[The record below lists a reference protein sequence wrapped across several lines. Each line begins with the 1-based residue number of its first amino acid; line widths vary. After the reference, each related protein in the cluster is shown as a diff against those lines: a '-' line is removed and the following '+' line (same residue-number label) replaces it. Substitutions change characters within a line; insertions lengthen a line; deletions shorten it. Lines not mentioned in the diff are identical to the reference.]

1 VEANGSLGQAV
12 PVNPPLPDPVT
23 RTFITTGCMM
33 AAVMVALDGT
43 IANVALPHMQSAMLA
58 SSEQVVWILTSFFI
72 ASAIAI
78 PLAGWLA
85 GRVGRKRV
93 MVASVVG
100 FTLASLA
107 CAMAVNINQMVV
119 FRIVQGACGAALVP
133 LSQAVMLDINPAERH
148 GKAMAIFGMGA
159 ILGPVVGPTLG
170 GWLTESFNWR
180 WIFLINLP
188 IGLIA
193 FFLLSTFLDGKE
205 ARTASR
211 FDGWGFLFLSLFIA
225 SLQLMLDRGQ
235 QLDWFDSR
243 EIQIEATLAGL
254 FGFLA
259 CVHMLTVRDPFIKPR
274 IFMDR
279 NFLLGT
285 FIGLIHAAL
294 IFAVLAL
301 LAPMMQKLLG
311 YPVMLT
317 GLITAPRGLGTM
329 AAMFLC
335 GVLVGRVDARYL
347 MAAGL
352 AIGAVSLFLMAGFS
366 LEADS
371 DTIMWVGAMQGF
383 GGGMVFVPL
392 TTIMF
397 ATLDPSLRNECSALI
412 SLIRNMGAAVTI
424 SMLQAL
430 TIRNAATVHARLTE
444 GVRPDNPVFPMAL
457 PDGDFGLP
465 GWVAGMDMRIAREAT
480 MVAYVDTYW
489 LLGIATA
496 LALPLCFMLKR
507 PTIQER

>member
-1 VEANGSLGQAV
+1 M
-12 PVNPPLPDPVT
+12 NPPLPDPAT
-23 RTFITTGCMM
+23 RRLITLGCML

-93 MVASVVG
+93 MVASVIG
-100 FTLASLA
+100 FTLASFA
-107 CAMAVNINQMVV
+107 CAMSNNIYQMVV
-119 FRIVQGACGAALVP
+119 FRIVQGACGASLVP
-133 LSQAVMLDINPAERH
+133 LSQAVMLDINPPERH
-148 GKAMAIFGMGA
+148 GKAMAMYGMGA
-159 ILGPVVGPTLG
+159 ILGPVIGPTLG

-188 IGLIA
+188 VGLVA
-193 FFLLSTFLDGKE
+193 FFLLSTFLDGKD
-205 ARTASR
+205 ARSTSR

-225 SLQLMLDRGQ
+225 SFQLMLDRGQ

-243 EIQIEATLAGL
+243 EIQIEAALAGL

-259 CVHMLTVRDPFIKPR
+259 CVHMATVPDPFIKPR

-285 FIGLIHAAL
+285 LIGLVHAAL
-294 IFAVLAL
+294 IFAVLAM
-301 LAPMMQKLLG
+301 LAPMLQKLMG

-335 GVLVGRVDARYL
+335 GVLVGRIDARHL
-347 MAAGL
+347 MAMGL
-352 AIGAVSLFLMAGFS
+352 TIGAVSLFMLAGLS
-366 LEADS
+366 LEADFG
-371 DTIMWVGAMQGF
+371 TIMWIGMLQGF

-397 ATLDPSLRNECSALI
+397 ATLDPGLRNECSALI

-430 TIRNAATVHARLTE
+430 TIRNAVTVHARLTE

-457 PDGDFGLP
+457 PEGDFGLP
-465 GWVAGMDMRIAREAT
+465 GWAAGMDMRIVREAT
-480 MVAYVDTYW
+480 MVAYIDTYW
-489 LLGIATA
+489 LLGIATV
-496 LALPLCFMLKR
+496 LVIPLCFLLKR
-507 PTIQER
+507 PRLQAR

>member
-1 VEANGSLGQAV
+1 MSAA
-12 PVNPPLPDPVT
+12 LPSNAE
-23 RTFITTGCMM
+23 RRLITTGCMM

-85 GRVGRKRV
+85 GRIGRKRV

-100 FTLASLA
+100 FALASLA
-107 CAMAVNINQMVV
+107 CAMAVNINQMVAC
-119 FRIVQGACGAALVP
+119 RIVQGACGAALVP

-188 IGLIA
+188 IGTLA
-193 FFLLSTFLDGKE
+193 FFLLSTFLEGNE
-205 ARTASR
+205 ARTVSR

-235 QLDWFDSR
+235 QLDWFGSR
-243 EIQIEATLAGL
+243 EIQIEAALAGL

-259 CVHMLTVRDPFIKPR
+259 CVHMATVPDPFIKPR

-301 LAPMMQKLLG
+301 MAPMLQKLMG

-335 GVLVGRVDARYL
+335 GVLVSRVDARFL

-366 LEADS
+366 LEADTA
-371 DTIMWVGAMQGF
+371 TIMWVGAMQGF

-397 ATLDPSLRNECSALI
+397 ATLDPGLRNECSALI
-412 SLIRNMGAAVTI
+412 SLIRNMGAAITI

-457 PDGDFGLP
+457 PEGEFDLP
-465 GWVAGMDMRIAREAT
+465 GWVAGMDMRIVREAT
-480 MVAYVDTYW
+480 MVAYIDTYM
-489 LLGIATA
+489 LLGIATV

-507 PTIQER
+507 PKLQDR